1 MTTESIP
8 IPADRVP
15 PVATDM
21 SSSSKVIAG
30 VLFFFA
36 VVFGLAGMGALSE
49 EPEYG
54 EVPKNA
60 AENAGRVIGILLVGG
75 LPAIFGFRAARN
87 ASRATRAATLA
98 KTEPG
103 YSWRLAGRWI
113 VVADNGGAPRPEL
126 SFKINGKLRT
136 MLLAVPRAEV
146 IEKT

>member
-21 SSSSKVIAG
+21 SSSSKVVAG

-36 VVFGLAGMGALSE
+36 VVFGFAGLGALSE
-49 EPEYG
+49 EPAYG
-54 EVPKNA
+54 EPKRDS
-60 AENAGRVIGILLVGG
+60 AENVGRMIGIMLFAG

-87 ASRATRAATLA
+87 ASRATRAAALA
-98 KTEPG
+98 KNEPG

-113 VVADNGGAPRPEL
+113 VVADNVGAPRPEL

-146 IEKT
+146 IDKT

>member
-36 VVFGLAGMGALSE
+36 VVFGFAGLGALSE
-49 EPEYG
+49 EPARDEA
-54 EVPKNA
+54 PKNS
-60 AENAGRVIGILLVGG
+60 AESAGRVIGILLFAG

-103 YSWRLAGRWI
+103 YGWRLAGKWI
-113 VVADNGGAPRPEL
+113 VVADNAGAPRPEL